1 MEENLISREIAEL
14 AKRKGINIVSDKG
27 YFRHGTEELYDVLL
41 LWCEGEEGEPEFGY
55 APSQSYLQSVLREE
69 LGLIITVQPT
79 MSGGKVAYYFSLFK
93 DGEVALE
100 GAFRRDYEVAL
111 EEGLLNVLN
120 KYL

>member
-1 MEENLISREIAEL
+1 MEENLISREVADL

-55 APSQSYLQSVLREE
+55 APPQTSLQRVLREE
-69 LGLIITVQPT
+69 YGLVITVQPT
-79 MSGGKVAYYFSLFK
+79 MSGGKVAYYYSLFK
-93 DGEVALE
+93 DGEVVPE
-100 GAFRRDYEVAL
+100 GAFKRDYEVAL
-111 EEGLLNVLN
+111 EEGLLNVLI